1 MPRPRSTAS
10 VVYCTPAS
18 VRYTYRLQFARTIRR
33 GAKQPLARFL
43 LKRRREKLQA
53 VYEDAAEWEPVAMTR
68 YGTPGAGRSRPWR
81 LLPDTFYLAD
91 TTRLLIILTK
101 RPTRF
106 GPYSLSFRYYGG
118 VEEFL
123 IVAVGYLRL
132 AVEAIG
138 AAVIGI
144 GAAATVFRYALSLL
158 SLRTYT
164 NSDLRLYLGRFLA
177 LGLEFQ
183 LASDILATAVA
194 PTFEEV
200 QLLAAIVVIR
210 TVLNYFLQK
219 ELEREQDL
227 PKPERD
233 APVS

>member
-1 MPRPRSTAS
+1 M
-10 VVYCTPAS
+10 
-18 VRYTYRLQFARTIRR
+18 
-33 GAKQPLARFL
+33 L
-43 LKRRREKLQA
+43 LF
-53 VYEDAAEWEPVAMTR
+53 TF
-68 YGTPGAGRSRPWR
+68 PG
-81 LLPDTFYLAD
+81 
-91 TTRLLIILTK
+91 
-101 RPTRF
+101 
-106 GPYSLSFRYYGG
+106 FRYYGG

-123 IVAVGYLRL
+123 VVAVGYLRL

-144 GAAATVFRYALSLL
+144 GASATVFRYVLSLL
-158 SLRTYT
+158 GLRKYT

-200 QLLAAIVVIR
+200 QLLGAIVVIR

-227 PKPERD
+227 PRPARD
-233 APVS
+233 ASGG

>member
-1 MPRPRSTAS
+1 
-10 VVYCTPAS
+10 V
-18 VRYTYRLQFARTIRR
+18 
-33 GAKQPLARFL
+33 L
-43 LKRRREKLQA
+43 LF
-53 VYEDAAEWEPVAMTR
+53 
-68 YGTPGAGRSRPWR
+68 
-81 LLPDTFYLAD
+81 TF
-91 TTRLLIILTK
+91 
-101 RPTRF
+101 P
-106 GPYSLSFRYYGG
+106 SFRYYGG

-144 GAAATVFRYALSLL
+144 GASATVFRYVLSLL
-158 SLRTYT
+158 GLRKYT

-227 PKPERD
+227 PRTARD
-233 APVS
+233 ASGG

>member
-1 MPRPRSTAS
+1 MLTCPG
-10 VVYCTPAS
+10 
-18 VRYTYRLQFARTIRR
+18 L
-33 GAKQPLARFL
+33 RFL
-43 LKRRREKLQA
+43 
-53 VYEDAAEWEPVAMTR
+53 
-68 YGTPGAGRSRPWR
+68 G
-81 LLPDTFYLAD
+81 
-91 TTRLLIILTK
+91 
-101 RPTRF
+101 
-106 GPYSLSFRYYGG
+106 FRYYGG

-123 IVAVGYLRL
+123 VVAVGYLRL

-144 GAAATVFRYALSLL
+144 GAAATVLRYVLSLL
-158 SLRTYT
+158 GLRKYT

-219 ELEREQDL
+219 ELEREQNL
-227 PKPERD
+227 PRPARD
-233 APVS
+233 ASGG

>member
-1 MPRPRSTAS
+1 MSLLYVNANAVQGFAAITATPIALARCVFTQQRLLDPRP
-10 VVYCTPAS
+10 P
-18 VRYTYRLQFARTIRR
+18 
-33 GAKQPLARFL
+33 
-43 LKRRREKLQA
+43 
-53 VYEDAAEWEPVAMTR
+53 
-68 YGTPGAGRSRPWR
+68 
-81 LLPDTFYLAD
+81 
-91 TTRLLIILTK
+91 
-101 RPTRF
+101 
-106 GPYSLSFRYYGG
+106 SFRYHWG

-144 GAAATVFRYALSLL
+144 GAAGTVFRYVLSLL
-158 SLRTYT
+158 GMRKDT
-164 NSDLRLYLGRFLA
+164 NSNLRLYLGRFLA

-227 PKPERD
+227 PRSERD
-233 APVS
+233 TPGG

>member
-1 MPRPRSTAS
+1 MRFCPAGVALPATAPYE
-10 VVYCTPAS
+10 V
-18 VRYTYRLQFARTIRR
+18 
-33 GAKQPLARFL
+33 LAR
-43 LKRRREKLQA
+43 
-53 VYEDAAEWEPVAMTR
+53 
-68 YGTPGAGRSRPWR
+68 PG
-81 LLPDTFYLAD
+81 L
-91 TTRLLIILTK
+91 
-101 RPTRF
+101 RF
-106 GPYSLSFRYYGG
+106 SGFRYYGG

-123 IVAVGYLRL
+123 VVAVGYLRL

-144 GAAATVFRYALSLL
+144 GAAATVLRYVLSLL
-158 SLRTYT
+158 GLRKYT

-227 PKPERD
+227 PRPARGASD
-233 APVS
+233 G